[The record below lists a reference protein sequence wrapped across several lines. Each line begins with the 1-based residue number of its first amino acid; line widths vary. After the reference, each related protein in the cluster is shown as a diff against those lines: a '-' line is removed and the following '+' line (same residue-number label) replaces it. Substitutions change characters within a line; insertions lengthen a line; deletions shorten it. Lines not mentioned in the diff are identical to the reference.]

1 VLVGREVVLGVCDAA
16 LDAALAGRGRLLLV
30 TGEAGIG
37 KSTVVQAVAGR
48 AAAAGAMVR
57 WGACWE
63 GEAFLPFGVWVD
75 CLRRPG
81 GDACAAAV
89 NRLERGEFGIGTDA
103 DDAERAYARFVREVA
118 DALHGVAAAQAQVLV
133 LEDVHWADT
142 RSLQLLRALAGH
154 LPTMPLL
161 VAATYRE
168 DELPADRPL
177 AAIGG
182 GADRL
187 ALEGLDENDVATLL
201 GAVLDRPPST
211 EEARAVHRQTGGNPL
226 FVTEVARLVAAGS
239 STVLPTGVLEVLAR
253 RLARVSASCNDVLGA
268 CSAVGTEF
276 DACLVGEVL
285 GVPDAA
291 VTAAL
296 EEAATA
302 RLVAPLPTRPG
313 DWEFVHALVRTA
325 RYEALGIAERAALH
339 RRVVDVLEGRSVPA
353 GILAHHAAR
362 ARFESGDP
370 RPAQFAAAAARD
382 ALDRF
387 AWDQA
392 VVLWRRALDAAP
404 PGSDGDA
411 LRAEAWLGLG
421 DARLRSGDAAAAEA
435 FAAAAAI
442 GRAGGRPE
450 LIGRAALGFGA
461 GFGSFEVRL
470 LDRRQLE
477 LLEEAVTALPGDSE
491 LRPLVLA
498 RLSVAL
504 SFVGSEERRLQ
515 LADEATGL
523 SRRAGDRRALAAA
536 LAARCDVLAGPDHT
550 AERLG
555 AATEI
560 VSLAQRNDD
569 LPLELLG
576 RRLRAVALLELR
588 DLIAFDA
595 EVAAYARAA
604 ERLSDPLYAWWAP
617 QWRAM
622 RAYADGKTE
631 QAADLADQA
640 RAIGAAGSSS
650 NAEILRAIVGVFV
663 AVDRRDAV
671 ELDAQWSHLLG
682 QHPELFE
689 QAAAAAMVPFVDARF
704 GRRDRVRAQ
713 LAGFG
718 KDWLERLPRDQE
730 WLAALA
736 QLVVAGVA
744 AGERAFVAYC
754 YELLHP
760 YAGLGVFEGAAAVDH
775 GVADR
780 FLALAAGYLGD
791 REAARRHIDA
801 ALVEAAKS
809 GRLVL
814 AHTRADGAWG
824 LLSTGDED
832 DRRTGRELARQ
843 AATDYQALGFTA
855 LAAELSALVGGDG
868 AAEPAAAPGAA
879 LVREGDTWAFAFD
892 GTTVR
897 VRHAK
902 GIADLAVL
910 LAHPGR
916 EVHVAMLE
924 GAAGPRWQ
932 SAPQPRLDSTAVGQ
946 YRERLRDLEEELDE
960 ADRHGD
966 VVRAVR
972 LAAERDALVQELT
985 HAFGLGGRARDVA
998 SDANERLR
1006 KAVSARVK
1014 ATIDRLEEL
1023 DPALGRHLRNSV
1035 RTGFWCSY
1043 QPERRV
1049 SWAVTANRPG

>member
-1 VLVGREVVLGVCDAA
+1 
-16 LDAALAGRGRLLLV
+16 
-30 TGEAGIG
+30 
-37 KSTVVQAVAGR
+37 
-48 AAAAGAMVR
+48 
-57 WGACWE
+57 
-63 GEAFLPFGVWVD
+63 
-75 CLRRPG
+75 
-81 GDACAAAV
+81 
-89 NRLERGEFGIGTDA
+89 
-103 DDAERAYARFVREVA
+103 
-118 DALHGVAAAQAQVLV
+118 
-133 LEDVHWADT
+133 
-142 RSLQLLRALAGH
+142 
-154 LPTMPLL
+154 
-161 VAATYRE
+161 
-168 DELPADRPL
+168 
-177 AAIGG
+177 
-182 GADRL
+182 
-187 ALEGLDENDVATLL
+187 
-201 GAVLDRPPST
+201 
-211 EEARAVHRQTGGNPL
+211 
-226 FVTEVARLVAAGS
+226 
-239 STVLPTGVLEVLAR
+239 
-253 RLARVSASCNDVLGA
+253 
-268 CSAVGTEF
+268 
-276 DACLVGEVL
+276 
-285 GVPDAA
+285 
-291 VTAAL
+291 
-296 EEAATA
+296 
-302 RLVAPLPTRPG
+302 
-313 DWEFVHALVRTA
+313 
-325 RYEALGIAERAALH
+325 
-339 RRVVDVLEGRSVPA
+339 
-353 GILAHHAAR
+353 
-362 ARFESGDP
+362 
-370 RPAQFAAAAARD
+370 
-382 ALDRF
+382 
-387 AWDQA
+387 
-392 VVLWRRALDAAP
+392 
-404 PGSDGDA
+404 
-411 LRAEAWLGLG
+411 
-421 DARLRSGDAAAAEA
+421 
-435 FAAAAAI
+435 
-442 GRAGGRPE
+442 
-450 LIGRAALGFGA
+450 
-461 GFGSFEVRL
+461 
-470 LDRRQLE
+470 
-477 LLEEAVTALPGDSE
+477 
-491 LRPLVLA
+491 
-498 RLSVAL
+498 VAL

-560 VSLAQRNDD
+560 VALAQRNDD

-595 EVAAYARAA
+595 EVASYARAA

-622 RAYADGKTE
+622 RAYADGNTE

-704 GRRDRVRAQ
+704 GRRDRVRAD

-718 KDWLERLPRDQE
+718 RDWLERLPRDQE

-754 YELLHP
+754 YELLRP

-775 GVADR
+775 GVVDR
-780 FLALAAGYLGD
+780 FLALAAGYTGEA
-791 REAARRHIDA
+791 EAARRHIDA

-814 AHTRADGAWG
+814 AHTRADGACA
-824 LLSTGDED
+824 LLSSADED

-843 AATDYQALGFTA
+843 AATDFEALGFTA
-855 LAAELSALVGGDG
+855 LVAELSALVGGG
-868 AAEPAAAPGAA
+868 ATAPGAA
-879 LVREGDTWAFAFD
+879 LVREGDTWTFAFD

-910 LAHPGR
+910 LAHPDR

-924 GAAGPRWQ
+924 GGAGPRWQ

-966 VVRAVR
+966 VVRAER

-1023 DPALGRHLRNSV
+1023 NPALGRHLRNSV

-1043 QPERRV
+1043 QPERPV
-1049 SWAVTANRPG
+1049 SWGVTANRSG